1 MKIRQCLSYD
11 DVLLAPQYSGVTTR
25 REVSIGSGLDSDFH
39 FSLPII
45 SSPMDT
51 ITEAEMCVSMA
62 SYGGLGI
69 IHRYNSI
76 EDQVAIVKKAKEVLE
91 KHGSPPIA
99 AAVGISDDYLERAS
113 ELYNHGVRVFCLDVA
128 HGHHVLMEGA
138 LHAIKSRF
146 TDAHIMAGNVA
157 TKGAFEDLAYWGANS
172 IRVGIGGGSIC
183 STRLQTGHG
192 IPTLQSIMDCS
203 DADVRWEVSMIADG
217 GIRTSGDI
225 VKALAAGANFV
236 MLGSLLAGTSQTPG
250 NIMTGASGKK
260 YKAYRGMASKEA
272 QYDWRGRH
280 SSNEGIS
287 TTVPYRGS
295 VIEILHDLIGGIKSG
310 LSYSGAKDIYELQA
324 KAEFVL
330 QTGAGQAESGTHILG
345 RK

>member
-1 MKIRQCLSYD
+1 MRQCLSYD
-11 DVLLAPQYSGVTTR
+11 DVLLAPQHSEIRSR
-25 REVSIGSGLDSDFH
+25 REICIRSSLDQDLSFD
-39 FSLPII
+39 LPII

-51 ITEAEMCVSMA
+51 VSGAEMCVSMA
-62 SYGGLGI
+62 SVGGLGI

-76 EDQVAIVKKAKEVLE
+76 EDQVDIVRKIKEALE
-91 KHGSPPIA
+91 KHGSTPIA
-99 AAVGISDDYLERAS
+99 AAVGVSDDYLERAS
-113 ELYNHGVRVFCLDVA
+113 ELYSHGVRVFCLDVA
-128 HGHHVLMEGA
+128 HGHHVLMKEA
-138 LHAIKSRF
+138 LEAIKSRF
-146 TDAHIMAGNVA
+146 TDIHLMAGNVA
-157 TKGAFEDLAYWGANS
+157 TKEAFEDLACGGANS

-183 STRLQTGHG
+183 STRIQTGHG
-192 IPTLQSIMDCS
+192 IPTLQSIIDCA

-225 VKALAAGANFV
+225 VKALAAGASFV

-295 VIEILHDLIGGIKSG
+295 VVEILSDLVGGIKSG

-324 KAEFVL
+324 KSEFIL
-330 QTGAGQAESGTHILG
+330 QTGAGRAESGTHILG

>member
-1 MKIRQCLSYD
+1 MRQCLSYD
-11 DVLLAPQYSGVTTR
+11 DVLLAPQHSEIRSR
-25 REVSIGSGLDSDFH
+25 REICIRSSLDQDLSFD
-39 FSLPII
+39 LPII

-51 ITEAEMCVSMA
+51 VSGAEMCVSMA

-76 EDQVAIVKKAKEVLE
+76 EDQVAIVSKIKKALE
-91 KHGSPPIA
+91 KHGSTPIA
-99 AAVGISDDYLERAS
+99 AAVGVSDDYLERAS

-128 HGHHVLMEGA
+128 HGHHLLMEEA
-138 LHAIKSRF
+138 LEAIKSRF
-146 TDAHIMAGNVA
+146 ADIHIMAGNVA
-157 TKGAFEDLAYWGANS
+157 TKEAFEDLACWGANS
-172 IRVGIGGGSIC
+172 IRVGIGG
-183 STRLQTGHG
+183 
-192 IPTLQSIMDCS
+192 

-250 NIMTGASGKK
+250 NVMTGASGKK

-280 SSNEGIS
+280 
-287 TTVPYRGS
+287 TRGFQQQS
-295 VIEILHDLIGGIKSG
+295 PIEEASLKS
-310 LSYSGAKDIYELQA
+310 
-324 KAEFVL
+324 
-330 QTGAGQAESGTHILG
+330 
-345 RK
+345 

>member
-1 MKIRQCLSYD
+1 MRQCLSYD
-11 DVLLAPQYSGVTTR
+11 DVLLAPQHSEIRSR
-25 REVSIGSGLDSDFH
+25 REICIRSSLDQDLSFD
-39 FSLPII
+39 LPII

-51 ITEAEMCVSMA
+51 VSGAEMCVSMA

-76 EDQVAIVKKAKEVLE
+76 EDQVAIVSKIKKALE
-91 KHGSPPIA
+91 KHGSTPIA
-99 AAVGISDDYLERAS
+99 AAVGVSDDYLERAS

-128 HGHHVLMEGA
+128 HGHHLLMEEA
-138 LHAIKSRF
+138 LEAIKSRF
-146 TDAHIMAGNVA
+146 ADIHIMAGNVA
-157 TKGAFEDLAYWGANS
+157 TKEAFEDLACWGANS

-183 STRLQTGHG
+183 STRIQTVHG
-192 IPTLQSIMDCS
+192 IPTLQSIIDCA
-203 DADVRWEVSMIADG
+203 DAHVRWEVSMIADG

-250 NIMTGASGKK
+250 NVMTGASGKK

-295 VIEILHDLIGGIKSG
+295 VIEILSDLVGGIKSG

-324 KAEFVL
+324 KSEFIL
-330 QTGAGQAESGTHILG
+330 QTGAGRAESGTHILG